1 MSDDHHPTDSDSDD
15 TIAPGSA
22 NFVARIS
29 HELRS
34 PMNAILGFSE
44 LLGDS
49 SLDNEQRHWV
59 NLIQDSV
66 DHMLL
71 IINDVL
77 DIAKIEAGHMSLNPQ
92 RIMIAPV
99 LIRLVEQFA
108 PQVRSESVQLDVYID
123 PHTPAEIE
131 LDSIRLRQILTNF
144 LSNAVKFTDNG
155 QISLKV
161 RTQNDQL
168 QFVVRDTGIGIPPD
182 KLPQVFSEYEQA
194 GKDTA
199 THYGGTGLGLSIS
212 RRLATLMGGKVWAES
227 QPGRGSAFFLE
238 LPLVA
243 ETDALVF
250 GAPDQLAGHVIA
262 LDVSNALAALRC
274 QELLRWAG
282 AQLIP
287 PEKDMSAA
295 ELVLTDHQ
303 PERWPADTPHAVP
316 VVWIGNR
323 PRDGTAASFHHLT
336 LPING
341 LNLLNLCQRAL
352 NQTDTEHELKATTS
366 ATTAADLTG
375 TVLLVDD
382 NNVNLMVTEKILS
395 TFGLQV
401 ITASNGEAA
410 VDAYIH
416 YRDDIDVILMDVEMP
431 VLDGLSATA
440 IIRRM
445 TEGSALPIIALTG
458 NALQKNI
465 QECYDGGM
473 DDHLTKPVS
482 KSTLY
487 YMLKRWLSGG

>member
-1 MSDDHHPTDSDSDD
+1 MNDEHPPNNSDDGV
-15 TIAPGSA
+15 APGSA

-92 RIMIAPV
+92 RVMIAPI
-99 LIRLVEQFA
+99 LIRLVEQFV
-108 PQVRSESVQLDVYID
+108 PQVRNDSVQLDVYID

-155 QISLKV
+155 KISLKV
-161 RTQNDQL
+161 RTQNDRL
-168 QFVVRDTGIGIPPD
+168 QFVVRDTGIGISPD

-194 GKDTA
+194 GKDIA

-238 LPLVA
+238 LPLVT

-250 GAPDQLAGHVIA
+250 GPAGQLSGHVIA
-262 LDVSNALAALRC
+262 VNLTNALAALRC
-274 QELLRWAG
+274 QELLHWAG
-282 AQLIP
+282 AKLIP
-287 PEKDMSAA
+287 PEQDIHPA
-295 ELVLTDHQ
+295 ELVITDHD
-303 PERWPADTPHAVP
+303 PERWPSNDTLPVP
-316 VVWIGNR
+316 VVWLGGR
-323 PRDGTAASFHHLT
+323 PRDGSAAHFHHLA
-336 LPING
+336 LPVNG
-341 LNLLNLCQRAL
+341 LNLLNICQSAL
-352 NQTDTEHELKATTS
+352 NHTDADNELKATTS
-366 ATTAADLTG
+366 ATTAADLKG
-375 TVLLVDD
+375 TILLADD
-382 NNVNLMVTEKILS
+382 NNVNLIVTEKILS
-395 TFGLQV
+395 TFGVQV

-416 YRDDIDVILMDVEMP
+416 YRDEIDLILMDVEMP

-440 IIRRM
+440 IIRRLA
-445 TEGSALPIIALTG
+445 EGRTLPIIALTG